1 MDSSYDF
8 FLLKCRSAIWIVVRK
23 SLIWSQCKYPDGLT
37 LYIVNVILSNYNKN
51 SQRKEKNKDRNL
63 RSSWVSTQKGAK
75 DVFLCQFHSHH
86 VICHMRNPRKY
97 LMNLFYS
104 NTDDNTR
111 LKLARDKLNQQFV
124 FAETKVRD
132 LLTPEYTVSFIWQ
145 DETKKCVL
153 FTVHFK
159 TMHWL

>member
-1 MDSSYDF
+1 
-8 FLLKCRSAIWIVVRK
+8 
-23 SLIWSQCKYPDGLT
+23 
-37 LYIVNVILSNYNKN
+37 
-51 SQRKEKNKDRNL
+51 
-63 RSSWVSTQKGAK
+63 
-75 DVFLCQFHSHH
+75 
-86 VICHMRNPRKY
+86 
-97 LMNLFYS
+97 MNLFYS